1 MKFKNNYPGKIWAK
15 SDHWFQSYGQKCIKN
30 RLLGTVLEPDQ
41 LPGSRLT
48 GFYQLPGS
56 ENRNRPIPRWDPRN
70 PSDIFLLFQVA
81 LKCGE
86 LLISLQWQKCPPFPP
101 S

>member
-56 ENRNRPIPRWDPRN
+56 ENRNRPIPSREGT
-70 PSDIFLLFQVA
+70 SS
-81 LKCGE
+81 
-86 LLISLQWQKCPPFPP
+86 LILYLAV
-101 S
+101 

>member
-56 ENRNRPIPRWDPRN
+56 ENRNRPIPTWNRT
-70 PSDIFLLFQVA
+70 V
-81 LKCGE
+81 
-86 LLISLQWQKCPPFPP
+86 WQNSSGKGCVIYIY
-101 S
+101 

>member
-1 MKFKNNYPGKIWAK
+1 MKFKNDYPGKIWAK
-15 SDHWFQSYGQKCIKN
+15 SDHWFQIYGQKCIKN

-56 ENRNRPIPRWDPRN
+56 ENRNRPIPTWYPSN
-70 PSDIFLLFQVA
+70 PLSSFFA
-81 LKCGE
+81 
-86 LLISLQWQKCPPFPP
+86 ISTFPAGL
-101 S
+101 

>member
-1 MKFKNNYPGKIWAK
+1 MKFKNNYPGKIWAQL
-15 SDHWFQSYGQKCIKN
+15 DHWFQSYGQRCIKN

-56 ENRNRPIPRWDPRN
+56 ENRNCPIPSLDPVKRN
-70 PSDIFLLFQVA
+70 PLVPHTLLQHQGAHIVRAGRFR
-81 LKCGE
+81 
-86 LLISLQWQKCPPFPP
+86 W
-101 S
+101 

>member
-56 ENRNRPIPRWDPRN
+56 ENRNRPIPSYMSILVFHKLYIDN
-70 PSDIFLLFQVA
+70 LYEI
-81 LKCGE
+81 LKP
-86 LLISLQWQKCPPFPP
+86 INSLKKF
-101 S
+101 SN

>member
-48 GFYQLPGS
+48 GFHQLPGS
-56 ENRNRPIPRWDPRN
+56 ENRNRPT
-70 PSDIFLLFQVA
+70 PSGGSFRSS
-81 LKCGE
+81 E
-86 LLISLQWQKCPPFPP
+86 
-101 S
+101 